1 MYGALDISTSG
12 MVAQR
17 TRLTAI
23 SANIANRTSVN
34 SDGTPYRGKQV
45 FFAPGDPTA
54 KTAEGRKLGV
64 HVATIEDDPRP
75 FNPRWDPDHPR
86 ALKSGAMAG
95 YVLESNVDP
104 VREQINA
111 LEAARAYEANAVA
124 AETTKAMYAQALR
137 LLA

>member
-1 MYGALDISTSG
+1 MYGALDISASG
-12 MVAQR
+12 MIAQR

-34 SDGTPYRGKQV
+34 ADGTPYRGKEV
-45 FFAPGDPTA
+45 FFAPGDPSA
-54 KTAEGRKLGV
+54 KMADGRKLGV
-64 HVATIEDDPRP
+64 HVSSIEDKAEP
-75 FNPRWDPDHPR
+75 FNVRWDPDHHR
-86 ALKSGAMAG
+86 ALKSGPMAG
-95 YVLESNVDP
+95 YVMESNVNP
-104 VREQINA
+104 VVEQINA

>member
-1 MYGALDISTSG
+1 MYGALDISASG
-12 MVAQR
+12 MIAQR

-23 SANIANRTSVN
+23 SANIANRTSYT
-34 SDGTPYRGKQV
+34 SDGSPYRAKQV

-64 HVATIEDDPRP
+64 HVSSIEDDPQP
-75 FNPRWDPDHPR
+75 FNCHEDPNDPR
-86 ALKSGAMAG
+86 AIKSGPMAG
-95 YVLESNVDP
+95 YVMDSNVNP
-104 VREQINA
+104 VTEQINA